1 MKAKVGLFFGTF
13 NPIHVGHLVLAEYM
27 LNYADIDELLFVV
40 TPHNPFKQKSTLLPD
55 RTRLH
60 LVNLAIDGEVNMRA
74 SDIEFDLP
82 QPNFTAQTL
91 VFFREKYPETTFSII
106 MGEDNLRTFH
116 KWRNYESILAHHPI
130 LVYPRMGEVP
140 EDQNDI
146 LEKYPQATLVEAP
159 RMEISASL
167 IRQSFKDGKPL
178 KNLLPKA
185 VFNYIEGSN
194 LFQ

>member
-1 MKAKVGLFFGTF
+1 
-13 NPIHVGHLVLAEYM
+13 
-27 LNYADIDELLFVV
+27 
-40 TPHNPFKQKSTLLPD
+40 
-55 RTRLH
+55 
-60 LVNLAIDGEVNMRA
+60 
-74 SDIEFDLP
+74 
-82 QPNFTAQTL
+82 
-91 VFFREKYPETTFSII
+91 